1 MPNTFDDASSLIIS
15 AALDA
20 HRLLGAHF
28 QELTYQRAL
37 VLEFMQRGLAFG
49 REEKIPVYYRGRKL
63 HTRRVDFIVE
73 GILVEIKAKAALE
86 PRDFEQTL
94 SYLKASKFKT
104 ALLLNF
110 GARRLE
116 IKAWFKST
124 GNRVTLVRFQ

>member
-1 MPNTFDDASSLIIS
+1 MPNQHVFDDVSSQIIA
-15 AALDA
+15 AALDV
-20 HRLLGAHF
+20 HCILGAHF

-37 VLEFMQRGLAFG
+37 SFEFMQLGLAFG

-94 SYLKASKFKT
+94 SYLKASNFKT

-116 IKAWFKST
+116 IKRIV
-124 GNRVTLVRFQ
+124 N